1 MFTIIACFAVVAI
14 AVWTDRQ
21 SDKEMVARP
30 SVFDDDLVR
39 QSVVFVRRDLRLI
52 AWVLARSLSCSG
64 SLLTGYIDQFNDRT
78 MRLVPRG
85 QNAIDDGA

>member
-14 AVWTDRQ
+14 AVWSDRQ

-52 AWVLARSLSCSG
+52 AWVLAAILIVLG
-64 SLLTGYIDQFNDRT
+64 IIADR
-78 MRLVPRG
+78 
-85 QNAIDDGA
+85 IH

>member
-21 SDKEMVARP
+21 SDKELVGRP

-52 AWVLARSLSCSG
+52 AWVLAAILIVLG
-64 SLLTGYIDQFNDRT
+64 IIADR
-78 MRLVPRG
+78 
-85 QNAIDDGA
+85 IH

>member
-21 SDKEMVARP
+21 SDKEVVGRP

-52 AWVLARSLSCSG
+52 AWMLAAILIVLGIIA
-64 SLLTGYIDQFNDRT
+64 DR
-78 MRLVPRG
+78 
-85 QNAIDDGA
+85 IH

>member
-52 AWVLARSLSCSG
+52 AWVLAAILIVLG
-64 SLLTGYIDQFNDRT
+64 IIADR
-78 MRLVPRG
+78 
-85 QNAIDDGA
+85 IH

>member
-21 SDKEMVARP
+21 SDKEVVGRP

-52 AWVLARSLSCSG
+52 AWVLAAILIVLG
-64 SLLTGYIDQFNDRT
+64 IIADR
-78 MRLVPRG
+78 
-85 QNAIDDGA
+85 IH

>member
-14 AVWTDRQ
+14 AVWTDRL
-21 SDKEMVARP
+21 SDKEVVGRP

-52 AWVLARSLSCSG
+52 AWMLAAILIVLGIIA
-64 SLLTGYIDQFNDRT
+64 DR
-78 MRLVPRG
+78 
-85 QNAIDDGA
+85 IH